1 MKNILEALV
10 AMIALMGMLYIPFAF
25 LVGEWN
31 PTLWHIT
38 FRGLY
43 VLSIAAIVT
52 FALKEYNKK

>member
-1 MKNILEALV
+1 
-10 AMIALMGMLYIPFAF
+10 MIALMVMLYIPFAF

-31 PTLWHIT
+31 PISWHIT

-52 FALKEYNKK
+52 YALKEYNKK

>member
-1 MKNILEALV
+1 MKNILEALLG
-10 AMIALMGMLYIPFAF
+10 MIALMVMLYIPFAF

-43 VLSIAAIVT
+43 VLSIVALVT
-52 FALKEYNKK
+52 YALKEYNKK

>member
-10 AMIALMGMLYIPFAF
+10 GMIALMGMLYIPFAF

-43 VLSIAAIVT
+43 VLSIVALVT
-52 FALKEYNKK
+52 YALKEYNKK

>member
-1 MKNILEALV
+1 MKNILEAMV
-10 AMIALMGMLYIPFAF
+10 GMIALMGMLYIPFAF

-43 VLSIAAIVT
+43 VLSIVALVT
-52 FALKEYNKK
+52 YALKEYNKK

>member
-10 AMIALMGMLYIPFAF
+10 GMIALMGMLYIPFAF

-43 VLSIAAIVT
+43 VLAIAAIVT
-52 FALKEYNKK
+52 YALKEYNKK